1 MGYNKFILS
10 GKELELY
17 EYEKQCFNRGRPR
30 GYKVNFNRENL
41 GDSGDS
47 AFQQRKFARRK
58 DNASRASMAFKRLVQ
73 SNLGTGENP
82 VFCTLTFKENRT
94 DLSECAGFFKLFVLR
109 MRYTFGKDFR
119 YVAVPEFQKRGAVHY
134 HALFWGLP
142 ESIVVR
148 ERQDRKIAEL
158 WGQGFIDLME
168 TDGSGKLATYLAKYM
183 VKAISDIRLLFHKA
197 YFASR
202 NVFRPVV
209 SAGFPMWW
217 FDEEFLPDAQIK
229 FVKEYETSWL
239 GRAKLSVLELS
250 TVLPRQ
256 DVK

>member
-1 MGYNKFILS
+1 MSYNKYILS

-30 GYKVNFNRENL
+30 GYKVNFDRENL
-41 GDSGDS
+41 GDSGNDT
-47 AFQQRKFARRK
+47 FQQRKFARRK
-58 DNASRASMAFKRLVQ
+58 DNAGRSSMAFKRLVQ
-73 SNLGTGENP
+73 SNLRSGENP

-94 DLSECAGFFKLFVLR
+94 DVSECAEFFHLFVKR

-134 HALFWGLP
+134 HALLWGLP
-142 ESIVVR
+142 ESIVIR
-148 ERQDRKIAEL
+148 ERKDRTLAEL
-158 WGQGFIDLME
+158 WGQGFVDLME

-183 VKAISDIRLLFHKA
+183 VKAIEDIRLLFHKA

-202 NVFRPVV
+202 NVFRPVE

-217 FDEEFLPDAQIK
+217 FDEKFLPIAQIK
-229 FVKEYETSWL
+229 YIKEFETVWL
-239 GRAKLSVLELS
+239 GKGKLSAFELS
-250 TVLPRQ
+250 TVSP
-256 DVK
+256 